1 MWTGERSRTTPLALA
16 IVDAQSGAAGRRAY
30 VVASGTTSACPS
42 RPSDD
47 YFNPAFMQCQY
58 EYGRRL
64 ALEDGSSWQVR
75 IDTLSP
81 FEIKPVTQRHPCA
94 R

>member
-1 MWTGERSRTTPLALA
+1 VP
-16 IVDAQSGAAGRRAY
+16 
-30 VVASGTTSACPS
+30 PS
-42 RPSDD
+42 ED
-47 YFNPAFMQCQY
+47 YFNPAFMQCQF